1 MSGNTETENLRRE
14 NERLRSRLQKM
25 EERYTMTLDSISEIY
40 FETDTSGRLT
50 FFNQSLCNITGFSKN
65 VLHGKVAR
73 DLCPRESATRLEQI
87 FRHTLEKKESHALSH
102 LEVFHKKGHT
112 IPLEISVSLIQSPG
126 LRLQG
131 FRGVARDISS
141 KIAAE
146 KEKALF
152 EEQLQQAQKLEA
164 IGTLAAG
171 IAHDFNNL
179 LMGIQGNTSLLMLHT
194 EPETPAWKRLIKIE
208 AQVRHGANLTR
219 QLLGFSKDQEGKRTI
234 CDINTLV
241 QETGLIFSRTHK
253 NIQMHQELSGNI
265 CPVMA
270 DSSQISEV
278 LLYIFINAA
287 THGMPDGGDLY
298 VETDR
303 VFLKET
309 FTSPHKLPAGDYLRI
324 LIRDT
329 GKGMDEKTR
338 KRAFDPFFST
348 LEKGQGTGMGL
359 ASAFSIIKNH
369 HGIISINSSAGQGC
383 TFIIHLPC
391 SSHQARGIVPA
402 SAIKTILLVDDEEM
416 ILDVAGDL
424 LKELGHQV
432 ICASGGQEALDLFD
446 RHSDTID
453 LVILDMVMPRMD
465 GKKTIQAL
473 RKRNPALPVLISSG
487 YEKMH
492 LEPED
497 ILLPEITAFIQKPF
511 TLKGLK
517 EAIMGFGRIQAQLD
531 TP

>member
-1 MSGNTETENLRRE
+1 MSGDTETENLRRE
-14 NERLRSRLQKM
+14 NERLRIRLRKM

-50 FFNQSLCNITGFSKN
+50 FFNQSLCNITGFSKG

-73 DLCPRESATRLEQI
+73 DLCPRESAIRLEEI
-87 FRHTLEKKESHALSH
+87 FRNTLEKKESHALSL

-112 IPLEISVSLIQSPG
+112 VPLEISVSLIQSAE
-126 LRLQG
+126 LKLHG

-194 EPETPAWKRLIKIE
+194 EPETPAWKRLLKIE
-208 AQVRHGANLTR
+208 EQVRHGANLTR
-219 QLLGFSKDQEGKRTI
+219 QLLGFSRDQEGKRAI

-241 QETGLIFSRTHK
+241 QDTGLIFSRTHK
-253 NIQMHQELSGNI
+253 NIQMHQQLSSQI

-270 DSSQISEV
+270 DTSQIREV

-287 THGMPDGGDLY
+287 THGMPDGGDLF

-303 VFLKET
+303 VFLKENHT
-309 FTSPHKLPAGDYLRI
+309 RPHRLPAGEYLRI

-359 ASAFSIIKNH
+359 ASTFSIIKNH
-369 HGIISINSSAGQGC
+369 HGIISIDSHRGQGC
-383 TFIIHLPC
+383 TFMIHLPC
-391 SSHQARGIVPA
+391 SSHQTRGILPS

-416 ILDVAGDL
+416 ILSVATDL
-424 LKELGHQV
+424 LEELGYEV
-432 ICASGGQEALDLFD
+432 IAASGGQEAIDLFD
-446 RHSDTID
+446 RYSDIID
-453 LVILDMVMPRMD
+453 LVILDLVMPGMD
-465 GKKTIQAL
+465 GKKTMQAL
-473 RKRNPALPVLISSG
+473 RERAPSLPVLISSG
-487 YEKMH
+487 YEKAH
-492 LEPED
+492 LESEEI
-497 ILLPEITAFIQKPF
+497 ILSEINAFLQKPF

-517 EAIMGFGRIQAQLD
+517 EAIAELG
-531 TP
+531 